1 MLVGTQKTLQ
11 CPIITTIDSQ
21 GEAILTFYCT
31 SWTWPPY
38 NAICNVGPT
47 YLSSTTEVIKSFLSA
62 LEMYEMY
69 GMNKLSSPA
78 ITL

>member
-21 GEAILTFYCT
+21 GEAILR
-31 SWTWPPY
+31 
-38 NAICNVGPT
+38 
-47 YLSSTTEVIKSFLSA
+47 LTTEVMKSFLSPLSA
-62 LEMYEMY
+62 LEMYVMY